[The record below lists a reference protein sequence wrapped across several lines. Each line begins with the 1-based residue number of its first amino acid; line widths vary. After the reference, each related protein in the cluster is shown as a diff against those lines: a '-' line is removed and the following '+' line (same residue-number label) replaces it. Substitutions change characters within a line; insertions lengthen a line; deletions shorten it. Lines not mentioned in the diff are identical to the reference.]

1 VGSLKGGVRVD
12 PASSLTVGGISAML
26 AAAGDQATGERTM
39 AITVRWGD
47 EDRTVVYM
55 LFEGEWTVEDYLT
68 ASGEVAALM
77 DEVEHPV
84 ALIADALAA
93 VMPEGLISRFPQMKG
108 APYISHP
115 NYWLVVVIV
124 APGFAYALA
133 DIYSS
138 VFLSPS
144 RYARADT
151 PEEAYAIIE
160 ERRAQRDASPD
171 D

>member
-1 VGSLKGGVRVD
+1 
-12 PASSLTVGGISAML
+12 
-26 AAAGDQATGERTM
+26 M
-39 AITVRWGD
+39 AFKVRWGD
-47 EDRTVVYM
+47 DDRTVVHM
-55 LFEGEWTVEDYLT
+55 SAEGEWTDEDYLA

-84 ALIADALAA
+84 ALIVDVLDF
-93 VMPEGLISRFPQMKG
+93 VFPKGIISRFPRMRG
-108 APYISHP
+108 DAPHVSHP
-115 NYWLVVVIV
+115 NYWLLV
-124 APGFAYALA
+124 AVGARGFTNTLA

-138 VFLSPS
+138 VFISPS

-151 PEEAYAIIE
+151 LEEAYAIIK